1 MLSQLLENKIEV
13 SPHLAVMNCKDPK
26 KIEHLAKKHQ
36 IVLGRHYEVPL
47 PDHPYFKDY
56 TNVSSYETPNWLD
69 ISKNTRS
76 LPFFWGMSD
85 NENKQLMEFL
95 DEIV

>member
-1 MLSQLLENKIEV
+1 
-13 SPHLAVMNCKDPK
+13 MNCKDPE
-26 KIEHLAKKHQ
+26 KIEHLAKKHK

-47 PDHPYFKDY
+47 PDHPYFKNY

-69 ISKNTRS
+69 ISRNTRS
-76 LPFFWGMSD
+76 LPFFWGMSK

>member
-1 MLSQLLENKIEV
+1 MKILSQLFKMIEV
-13 SPHLAVMNCKDPK
+13 SPHQKNICKDPEE
-26 KIEHLAKKHQ
+26 IEHLAKKHQ

-76 LPFFWGMSD
+76 LPFFGECLIKKI
-85 NENKQLMEFL
+85 NN
-95 DEIV
+95 